1 MKRTFDATVVS
12 VTPTDTSGFMSG
24 AHSVTFDVLAQSPL
38 GGVTR
43 RVELPLFSVE
53 EAREFGT
60 LYQKHAEM
68 RITFQTGERD
78 SKRTDDVVTLSYIDG
93 MQHMRDM
100 AANECMGHCPV
111 TAVRIRELPLSTPT
125 ESPKGEVGEPSPAV
139 ETAQRRAL
147 RLAIMKTVKML
158 RDAVNGQLPSVN
170 TCYSTYAELGAA
182 ADAVFGTPEHPPIV
196 NGMPSCCEPV
206 KGSLM
211 RIAEHGTPKTKTK
224 TWALGAH
231 FDIEHCLY
239 CGTKL
244 PALDGAPS

>member
-1 MKRTFDATVVS
+1 MKKTFEATVVS
-12 VTPTDTSGFMSG
+12 VVPTDTGS
-24 AHSVTFDVLAQSPL
+24 HSVEFSIR
-38 GGVTR
+38 GG
-43 RVELPLFSVE
+43 RVELPMFSAA
-53 EAREFGT
+53 EARD
-60 LYQKHAEM
+60 LAAMYQSAGAVK
-68 RITFQTGERD
+68 ITFQ
-78 SKRTDDVVTLSYIDG
+78 
-93 MQHMRDM
+93 
-100 AANECMGHCPV
+100 A
-111 TAVRIRELPLSTPT
+111 
-125 ESPKGEVGEPSPAV
+125 GEPEGNGEPEFTGSDRFA
-139 ETAQRRAL
+139 ESQREAL